1 MPFDRLKALTFG
13 RFALYPS
20 TLSYIAWALLYALL
34 LAFGWFHEAVPRLF
48 AEILLADIVINMVSP
63 FIIGGGSLLF
73 RFLGAVLAPRGTRV
87 PLSAY
92 PFMLGCAVFGIV
104 IPGAVLLHMGG
115 WWILPGAVL
124 FFGRVN
130 WMFMSQGDHHT
141 GLLVIRGLVGPFAFF
156 APALVLSCLYVG
168 RNTLGLENS
177 DWVPLFGTIYF
188 GLQAGF
194 EEFMLRR
201 IAARPQRLP

>member
-1 MPFDRLKALTFG
+1 MALDRLRSVVFG
-13 RFALYPS
+13 RFALHPS
-20 TLSYIAWALLYALL
+20 TLSYIAWALFYALL
-34 LAFGWFHEAVPRLF
+34 LAFGWFGAQVPRLF

-73 RFLGAVLAPRGTRV
+73 TLLAGALARRGTRL

-92 PFMLGCAVFGIV
+92 PFMLGCAVFGIA
-104 IPGAVLLHMGG
+104 IPGAVMFHMGG

-124 FFGRVN
+124 FFSRVN
-130 WMFMSQGDHHT
+130 WMFLSKGDHYT
-141 GLLVIRGLVGPFAFF
+141 GLLMIRGMVGPFAFL
-156 APALVLSCLYVG
+156 APALVISCLTVG
-168 RNTLGLENS
+168 RNTLGFENT

-194 EEFMLRR
+194 EELMLRR
-201 IAARPQRLP
+201 IASRPGKPW